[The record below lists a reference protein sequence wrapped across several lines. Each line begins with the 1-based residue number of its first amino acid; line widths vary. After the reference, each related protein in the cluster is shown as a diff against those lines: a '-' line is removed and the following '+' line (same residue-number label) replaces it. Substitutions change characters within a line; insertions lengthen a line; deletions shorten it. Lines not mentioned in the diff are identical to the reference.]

1 MSAILQAASYLPS
14 VEEPDKEQ
22 TLKQMLTWTGIVL
35 VLYFVLGSIDIY
47 GANSAAV
54 QQALN
59 SLQTFQ
65 TLLGAQIGSIIT
77 LGIGPIV
84 TASIVLQMMVGS
96 ELLPW
101 DTNTQEGQQKFQATQ
116 KLLAYVLTIVQA
128 FGYVLSGT
136 FGNVAGDP
144 TLILLLAGQISLG
157 GWLIIM
163 MDDLV
168 QKWGFGSGVG
178 LFIAAGVSKQVYVAI
193 ISPLTTS
200 GTLYW
205 MVDGN
210 PVGAVFRFATTLEFT
225 SLIPIISTAAVFAAV
240 VYMQIM
246 KVEIPLTFG
255 NVRGFGQKWPL
266 KFLYTS
272 NMPVILIAALV
283 SNFQILGTTLAGADG
298 CSILGCVNSQGQA
311 SSGLIGLLTAPQQFA
326 TNLISGGFGSINVL
340 TEATIAGLS
349 FPMLSTQTGSL
360 FHVLFYLSV
369 YTFGSMLFS
378 IFWVKTSGQDADAV
392 AEQIQQTGM
401 KVPGFR
407 KDKRVIKKV
416 LNRYIPGLTILSG
429 VAVGLLAG
437 LANMTQAAGGGTGI
451 LLTVMILYRLYEQL
465 AQKHMEELHP
475 AMKDFMQ

>member
-1 MSAILQAASYLPS
+1 MASTLVKVASYLPS
-14 VEEPDKEQ
+14 VKEPEKEQ
-22 TLKQMLTWTGIVL
+22 TLKEMLTWTGIVL
-35 VLYFVLGSIDIY
+35 ILYFILGSINLY
-47 GANSAAV
+47 GANAQAV
-54 QQALN
+54 SQALQQ
-59 SLQTFQ
+59 LETFQ

-101 DTNTQEGQQKFQATQ
+101 DTNTEEGRQKFQAAQ
-116 KLLAYVLTIVQA
+116 KVLAYALTVIEA

-144 TLILLLAGQISLG
+144 MLILLLASQITLG

-178 LFIAAGVSKQVYVAI
+178 LFIAAGVSKAVYISSV
-193 ISPLTTS
+193 SPLTST
-200 GTLYW
+200 GEPFW
-205 MVDGN
+205 IVGGN
-210 PVGAVFRFATTLEFT
+210 PVGAIFQFSQSLQFT
-225 SLIPIISTAAVFAAV
+225 ALMPIISTILVFSVV
-240 VYMQIM
+240 VYMQSM
-246 KVEIPLTFG
+246 RVEIPLTFG

-283 SNFQILGTTLAGADG
+283 SNVQIMGTTLAGRNG
-298 CSILGCVNSQGQA
+298 CSLLGCFSGGTA
-311 SSGLIGLLTAPQQFA
+311 SSGLVLWLNAPTQVVTNIIASGLTAI
-326 TNLISGGFGSINVL
+326 TSMDI
-340 TEATIAGLS
+340 
-349 FPMLSTQTGSL
+349 
-360 FHVLFYLSV
+360 FHVFFYLSV
-369 YTFGSMLFS
+369 YTFGSIAFS
-378 IFWVKTSGQDADAV
+378 IFWVRTSGQDASSV
-392 AEQIQQTGM
+392 AEQIHRTGM

-407 KDKRVIKKV
+407 RDKRVIKKV
-416 LNRYIPGLTILSG
+416 LKRYIPGLAVTSG
-429 VAVGLLAG
+429 AAVGILAG
-437 LANMTQAAGGGTGI
+437 LANMTRAAGGGTGI

-475 AMKDFMQ
+475 ALKDFLT